1 MTQMNQVMM
10 ILRLYFPLMHNMLVF
25 RVSSQ
30 YLVYVCIVQ
39 DEYLLYIHHNVMSYM
54 VPALYQIMDF

>member
-1 MTQMNQVMM
+1 MSEADLEQWIEEEKVC
-10 ILRLYFPLMHNMLVF
+10 ILTKPSPLF
-25 RVSSQ
+25 SSDS
-30 YLVYVCIVQ
+30 LHVCIVQ